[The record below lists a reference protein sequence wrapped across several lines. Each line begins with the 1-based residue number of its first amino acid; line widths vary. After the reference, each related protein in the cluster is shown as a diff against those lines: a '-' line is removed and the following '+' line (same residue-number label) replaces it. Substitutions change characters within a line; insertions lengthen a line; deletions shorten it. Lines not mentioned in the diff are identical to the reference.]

1 MIYFNINIRNPRWW
15 NRFDSIW
22 TKHGK
27 TPFKHKYWEVQFMKN
42 AELFRIEFEWTVCQ
56 DHAGV
61 RLELALFGYQLNLGF
76 HDSRHWDIYKN
87 QWHDY
92 SKEATE

>member
-1 MIYFNINIRNPRWW
+1 MIYFNVNIRNPRWW
-15 NRFDSIW
+15 NRFDSLW

-27 TPFKHKYWEVQFMKN
+27 APFENKFWEVQFMKN

-61 RLELALFGYQLNLGF
+61 RLELGLIGYQLDLSF
-76 HDSRHWDIYKN
+76 YDSRHWNIN
-87 QWHDY
+87 ENCWHV
-92 SKEATE
+92 SGEETR